1 MKCEHAKE
9 FFSEYIERSLD
20 KPTGVALE
28 AHLTACGACQRDLDG
43 LRQTWGALNAV
54 PVMEAPADLAWRV
67 MCRLQ
72 EEKLQRL
79 EAEQTRKAK
88 NPFLGWLQALTPG
101 AAFGYAT
108 LTALL
113 ILGVLFPVLNKGGVI
128 FGFGA
133 STRVVNLHPLADLA
147 GAQQDAQGRWI
158 MPLVVTSETEL
169 GPSSATATP
178 MLLRDR
184 EWVAMDSAAMT
195 LALPAGNTRTFA
207 VPVSVEGERV
217 MAVKLRVQSPSG
229 VQGCSAR
236 GSGSLTRAAPS
247 IRSRQLTVR
256 E

>member
-1 MKCEHAKE
+1 MKCEHAKD
-9 FFSEYIERSLD
+9 FFSEYIEKSLD

-54 PVMEAPADLAWRV
+54 PAVEPPADLAWRV

-113 ILGVLFPVLNKGGVI
+113 IIGLLFPLRSVLNRDGGIV
-128 FGFGA
+128 FGLFGGPPRPAA
-133 STRVVNLHPLADLA
+133 SGVDLHPLADLA
-147 GAQQDAQGRWI
+147 GAQQDRQGRWI
-158 MPLVVTSETEL
+158 MPLVVTSAPQL
-169 GPSSATATP
+169 GQSSATATP
-178 MLLRDR
+178 LLQRDR
-184 EWVAMDSAAMT
+184 EWVAMESAATTQT
-195 LALPAGNTRTFA
+195 LPPGATRTFA
-207 VPVSVEGERV
+207 VPATVEGERV
-217 MAVKLRVQSPSG
+217 LAVRVRVQA
-229 VQGCSAR
+229 AR
-236 GSGSLTRAAPS
+236 QTFEDVVLAGP
-247 IRSRQLTVR
+247 VR
-256 E
+256 

>member
-1 MKCEHAKE
+1 MKCEHAKD
-9 FFSEYIERSLD
+9 FFSEYIEKSLD

-54 PVMEAPADLAWRV
+54 PAVEPPADLAWRV

-88 NPFLGWLQALTPG
+88 NPFLNWLQALTPG

-113 ILGVLFPVLNKGGVI
+113 IIGVLFPVLNRGGVI
-128 FGFGA
+128 FGFPGGGT
-133 STRVVNLHPLADLA
+133 TRVVDLHPLTDLA

-158 MPLVVTSETEL
+158 MPLVVTSPPEL
-169 GPSSATATP
+169 GQSSATATP

-184 EWVAMDSAAMT
+184 EWVALDSAAMT
-195 LALPAGNTRTFA
+195 QTLPSNTTRTFA
-207 VPVSVEGERV
+207 VPVTVEGQRV
-217 MAVKLRVQSPSG
+217 MAVRVRVQS
-229 VQGCSAR
+229 AR
-236 GSGSLTRAAPS
+236 QSFQDVVLAGP
-247 IRSRQLTVR
+247 VR
-256 E
+256 

>member
-1 MKCEHAKE
+1 MKCEHAKD
-9 FFSEYIERSLD
+9 FFSEYIEKSLD

-54 PVMEAPADLAWRV
+54 PAVEPPADLAWRV

-113 ILGVLFPVLNKGGVI
+113 IIGALFPILPKGTI
-128 FGFGA
+128 FGLPIPGA
-133 STRVVNLHPLADLA
+133 SRPAVSVVDLHPLADLA
-147 GAQQDAQGRWI
+147 GARQDGQGRWI
-158 MPLVVTSETEL
+158 MPLVVTSAPEL
-169 GPSSATATP
+169 GQSSASAIP
-178 MLLRDR
+178 LLLRDR
-184 EWVAMDSAAMT
+184 EWVEMERAGT
-195 LALPAGNTRTFA
+195 TQALPPGGTRTFA
-207 VPVSVEGERV
+207 VPATVDGERV
-217 MAVKLRVQSPSG
+217 LAVRVRVQA
-229 VQGCSAR
+229 AR
-236 GSGSLTRAAPS
+236 QTFEDVVLAGP
-247 IRSRQLTVR
+247 VR
-256 E
+256 

>member
-1 MKCEHAKE
+1 MKCEHAKD
-9 FFSEYIERSLD
+9 FFSEYIEKSLD

-54 PVMEAPADLAWRV
+54 PAVEPPADLAWRV

-113 ILGVLFPVLNKGGVI
+113 IIGALFPIVGKATGITLGWAG
-128 FGFGA
+128 
-133 STRVVNLHPLADLA
+133 RPVVSVVDLHPLSNLT
-147 GAQQDAQGRWI
+147 GARQDGQGRWI
-158 MPLVVTSETEL
+158 MPLIVTTPPQL
-169 GPSSATATP
+169 GQSSATVTP
-178 MLLRDR
+178 LLLRDR
-184 EWVAMDSAAMT
+184 EWVAMESAETTQT
-195 LALPAGNTRTFA
+195 LPPGDPRTFA
-207 VPVSVEGERV
+207 VPAMVDGERV
-217 MAVKLRVQSPSG
+217 LAVRVRVQ
-229 VQGCSAR
+229 
-236 GSGSLTRAAPS
+236 AAQRTFQDDVLAGP
-247 IRSRQLTVR
+247 VR
-256 E
+256 

>member
-1 MKCEHAKE
+1 MKCEHAKD
-9 FFSEYIERSLD
+9 FFSEYIEQSLD

-54 PVMEAPADLAWRV
+54 PAVEPPADLAWRV

-88 NPFLGWLQALTPG
+88 NPFIGWLQALTPG

-113 ILGVLFPVLNKGGVI
+113 IIGALFPVLNKGGVI
-128 FGFGA
+128 FGAFGG
-133 STRVVNLHPLADLA
+133 STRLVNLHPLADLA
-147 GAQQDAQGRWI
+147 GARQDAQGRWI
-158 MPLVVTSETEL
+158 MPLVVTSAPEL
-169 GPSSATATP
+169 GSSSATATP

-184 EWVAMDSAAMT
+184 EWVAVDSAATT
-195 LALPAGNTRTFA
+195 LTLPAGETRSFA
-207 VPVSVEGERV
+207 VPVTVEGERV
-217 MAVKLRVQSPSG
+217 LAVKVRVQA
-229 VQGCSAR
+229 AR
-236 GSGSLTRAAPS
+236 QTFQDVVLAGP
-247 IRSRQLTVR
+247 VR
-256 E
+256 

>member
-9 FFSEYIERSLD
+9 FFSEYIEKSLD

-54 PVMEAPADLAWRV
+54 PAMEPPADLAWRV

-79 EAEQTRKAK
+79 EAEQTRKSK

-113 ILGVLFPVLNKGGVI
+113 ILGVLFPMLPKGTI
-128 FGFGA
+128 FGWGA
-133 STRVVNLHPLADLA
+133 SSTPAVTAVDLHPLEDLA
-147 GAQQDAQGRWI
+147 GARQDGQGRWI
-158 MPLVVTSETEL
+158 MPLVVTSPPQL
-169 GPSSATATP
+169 GQSNATATP

-184 EWVAMDSAAMT
+184 EWVAIDAAAT
-195 LALPAGNTRTFA
+195 TQVLPPASTRTFA
-207 VPVSVEGERV
+207 VPATVDGERV
-217 MAVKLRVQSPSG
+217 LAVRVRVQS
-229 VQGCSAR
+229 AR
-236 GSGSLTRAAPS
+236 QTFQDVVLAGP
-247 IRSRQLTVR
+247 IR
-256 E
+256 